1 MQYLLV
7 PFCSIQMTLSLG
19 QQVEIIKSEQFFQLI
34 ENGKDKH
41 TIQVFDFWATW
52 CAPCI
57 REIA

>member
-41 TIQVFDFWATW
+41 TIQVIDFWATW